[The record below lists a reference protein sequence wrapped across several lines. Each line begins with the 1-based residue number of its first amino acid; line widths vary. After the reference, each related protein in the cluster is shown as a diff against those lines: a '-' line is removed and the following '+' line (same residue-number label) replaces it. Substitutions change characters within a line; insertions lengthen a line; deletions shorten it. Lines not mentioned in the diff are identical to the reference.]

1 MLFECDPPG
10 GRRLRRG
17 VNVFRIASRGREM
30 YLVQD
35 SPAAHGDLACKEL
48 VLEDRS
54 HREAEEQVLLNL
66 VRLGPRY
73 QDLVGEYVF
82 LRERDHFR
90 IWRRWTLSTIPQGSR
105 AGPAARCPCA

>member
-1 MLFECDPPG
+1 
-10 GRRLRRG
+10 
-17 VNVFRIASRGREM
+17 M

-73 QDLVGEYVF
+73 QDLVGQYVF
-82 LRERDHFR
+82 F
-90 IWRRWTLSTIPQGSR
+90 
-105 AGPAARCPCA
+105 A